1 MSNDLTP
8 STSGS
13 SPSPQQSQTAPEI
26 WITAAEAASVL
37 HLSLRT
43 VLSRAASGKLPAR
56 IPDDMPFTYDG
67 KQNYLIRLEGL
78 PQKAQFEYLQK
89 GLPASQRC
97 GLDLATPRSSFGDVW
112 LSAFLDVAQLIR
124 DAEQIRQ
131 RYRHSG
137 KATAELRRLAA
148 ANGISLSTLYRLCGK
163 PSSKELSM
171 LFLDPVYLQHHLPKT
186 MCLWSADLAYALYL
200 DHHQHFSQNS
210 IFRELEAHGDILCS
224 ACPYYPGNTA
234 SLGTGIP
241 VCKSPGE
248 YMRIPHNRRT
258 VNRLLAHIPPQMVCY
273 CREGVR
279 KWNSLYGHFA
289 LREKPLLVNELWQGD
304 HHVFDLFVR
313 ITVKCQSNGRTFEKE
328 IAVRPTLTAWMDTA
342 TGCIVGWVISILPN
356 ADTIA
361 EAFCR
366 AAALT
371 QAEIFHGLPKAIL
384 VDCGK
389 DYRSAL
395 LEDLPDEISSIP
407 EDALYLNKR
416 FAGLG
421 LLPALGVEVHHALP
435 YHPQS
440 KSIERMF
447 GTLEREWICKLKGWC
462 HNSVKERPDGFS
474 KRLQQLLEK
483 KELLTMDAF
492 VQKFQ
497 SEILPGYHQFHKA
510 GSTPGRAE
518 TKTEGWRPSFDSM
531 SPLEKY
537 NALEKPYLVTPDWK
551 TLCAL
556 KLHRAANCRIGRHGI
571 RFQNV
576 WYWDDAL
583 RGHIG
588 SSADVFYHFV
598 EKPFAPSSLTVT
610 VSGRFVC
617 EAFPAQ
623 KLPFTGADPAELQ
636 SHIDGNR
643 QHEKELKETIT
654 RINRSAAAILPPE
667 ASASTVSEKAHL
679 RDHCYAASVTEQ
691 ASAPSDSAPPLPD
704 DPENI
709 PGTDAASKISSPSAV
724 QEFLNFLF
732 GESSI

>member
-1 MSNDLTP
+1 MSNSNHSSTP
-8 STSGS
+8 GALPPSQQTSASTE
-13 SPSPQQSQTAPEI
+13 T
-26 WITAAEAASVL
+26 WITAAEAASIL
-37 HLSLRT
+37 HLTPRT
-43 VLSRAASGKLPAR
+43 VLNRAASGKLPAR
-56 IPDDMPFTYDG
+56 IPEDMPFTYDG
-67 KQNYLIRLEGL
+67 RQNYLIRLEGL
-78 PQKAQFEYLQK
+78 PQKAQLEYFRRH
-89 GLPASQRC
+89 LPDSQRC
-97 GLDLATPRSSFGDVW
+97 SLDLATPRSAFGDVW
-112 LSAFLDVAQLIR
+112 LSAFLDVAQLIC
-124 DAEQIRQ
+124 DAQMIRQ
-131 RYRHSG
+131 RSHHSG
-137 KATAELRRLAA
+137 NVTVGLRKLAES
-148 ANGISLSTLYRLCGK
+148 NGISLATLYRLCGK
-163 PSSKELSM
+163 PSSRELSM
-171 LFLDPVYLQHHLPKT
+171 LYLDPVYLQARLPRT
-186 MCLWSADLAYALYL
+186 MCLWSVDLAYALYL

-210 IFRELEAHGDILCS
+210 IFRELGAHGDVPCE
-224 ACPYYPGNTA
+224 ACPYHPGQ
-234 SLGTGIP
+234 SLPPSREIP
-241 VCKSPGE
+241 VCTLPGGT
-248 YMRIPHNRRT
+248 MRIPNHRKT
-258 VNRLLAHIPPQMVCY
+258 VNRLLAHIPPQMICY

-279 KWNSLYGHFA
+279 KWSSLYGHFT
-289 LREKPLLVNELWQGD
+289 LRERPLLVNELWQGD

-313 ITVKCQSNGRTFEKE
+313 VKVKRQVNGRTFEKE

-371 QAEIFHGLPKAIL
+371 QGESFHGLPKAIL

-395 LEDLPDEISSIP
+395 LEDLPDEVP
-407 EDALYLNKR
+407 VNDDGPLYLNKR
-416 FAGLG
+416 FGGLG

-462 HNSVKERPDGFS
+462 RSSVKERPNGFA
-474 KRLQQLLEK
+474 KHLRQLLEK

-492 VQKFQ
+492 VRKFQ
-497 SEILPGYHQFHKA
+497 SEILPAYHHFHDKSSASDKA
-510 GSTPGRAE
+510 EAGTQ
-518 TKTEGWRPSFDSM
+518 GWLPSFDSM

-537 NALEKPYLVTPDWK
+537 DVLEKPYLITPDWQ

-556 KLHRAANCRIGRHGI
+556 KLHHAANCRIGRHGI

-583 RGHIG
+583 REHIG
-588 SSADVFYHFV
+588 SSADIFYHSV
-598 EKPFAPSSLTVT
+598 EKPYAPSSLTVT

-636 SHIDGNR
+636 AHMDGNR

-667 ASASTVSEKAHL
+667 ASASTVSEKAQL
-679 RDHCYAASVTEQ
+679 RGYCYAASVTEQ
-691 ASAPSDSAPPLPD
+691 ASAPSDSAGTLPD
-704 DPENI
+704 GPECV
-709 PGTDAASKISSPSAV
+709 PEADARSKTTSPANV

-732 GESSI
+732 GEESI